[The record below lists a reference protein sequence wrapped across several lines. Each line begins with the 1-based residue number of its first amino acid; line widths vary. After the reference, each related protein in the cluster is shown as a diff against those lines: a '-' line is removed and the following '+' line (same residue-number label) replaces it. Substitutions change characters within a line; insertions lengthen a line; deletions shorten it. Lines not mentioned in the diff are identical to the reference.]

1 MPSIVWDRN
10 FGILIVLCSIDFV
23 AGFLIDSLDF
33 VFIPHYF
40 FLFYPSLCKRISKI
54 EISMRWYLYVL
65 EISYYYHE
73 HLEFYQ
79 LHRNGKCSSYSK
91 KVNCDNLVSPDFL
104 LLRASS
110 QFTPSSKLTIDH
122 RTKDGTTTK
131 TFHCHEPQ

>member
-1 MPSIVWDRN
+1 M
-10 FGILIVLCSIDFV
+10 
-23 AGFLIDSLDF
+23 
-33 VFIPHYF
+33 
-40 FLFYPSLCKRISKI
+40 K
-54 EISMRWYLYVL
+54 
-65 EISYYYHE
+65 ISYYYHE

-79 LHRNGKCSSYSK
+79 LHRNGKCSSYCK

>member
-1 MPSIVWDRN
+1 ME
-10 FGILIVLCSIDFV
+10 
-23 AGFLIDSLDF
+23 
-33 VFIPHYF
+33 
-40 FLFYPSLCKRISKI
+40 I
-54 EISMRWYLYVL
+54 EIT
-65 EISYYYHE
+65 YYYHE

-79 LHRNGKCSSYSK
+79 LHRPGKCSSYCK